1 MDNLS
6 FAGLWGEGLWE
17 NGPFRGEW
25 GGIWGS
31 EGLPKENL
39 LQFIPSPGNYG
50 VGDEA
55 KYILSISCY
64 AAVGTGSWFSDATT
78 PIARTMT
85 EILADTT
92 VNEYHITAG
101 IGKGVAVY
109 DPSASPYVIHRVHLY
124 FHSPTYYSS
133 GIITVNGET
142 LTTNDEPITYT
153 GWIVP

>member
-1 MDNLS
+1 MW
-6 FAGLWGEGLWE
+6 WG
-17 NGPFRGEW
+17 W
-25 GGIWGS
+25 GGIFSPFGTPVRL
-31 EGLPKENL
+31 LPRANL
-39 LQFIPSPGNYG
+39 LFYSSKPNGTGANAG
-50 VGDEA
+50 
-55 KYILSISCY
+55 KYILPVSCY
-64 AAVGTGSWFSDATT
+64 AAVGTGPWFSDATT
-78 PIARTMT
+78 PFARTMT

-101 IGKGVAVY
+101 IGEGVAVY